1 MLEYLIVGSGLAGI
15 SFSETL
21 ERNRKSFK
29 VISDHSQT
37 SSIVAGGLVN
47 PVILKRFT
55 LAWRAQEQLALAKH
69 FYKSL
74 EKKLDVSLYYSLPIV
89 RRFVSV
95 EEQNQWFEQSDRD
108 ELKAYLSDNIQNN
121 TNGFI
126 DAPLGFGRVK
136 NTARVDTKQLVSHY
150 TNHLLKK
157 NLLLEERF
165 DFDFFRI
172 EEHHIEYKTIKA
184 RQIVFSEGFGMK
196 DNPYFNYLPLNGNK
210 GEYVFVKA
218 PQLKL
223 NSAIKSAFF
232 CIPEGDDIYRIG
244 ANYDRND
251 KTNSPTGQTR
261 KELLKKWIQ
270 IYKCPY
276 DIVDHVAGIR
286 PTVIDRK
293 PLVGRHPKLKNLFV
307 LNGFGSRGVMIAPYV
322 SKQLYRYI
330 EKKEAL
336 PAEMDIER
344 FTKKYFSD

>member
-21 ERNRKSFK
+21 ERNGKSYK

-37 SSIVAGGLVN
+37 ASIVAGGLVN
-47 PVILKRFT
+47 PVTLKRFT
-55 LAWRAQEQLALAKH
+55 LAWRAQEQLALAKS

-74 EKKLDVSLYYSLPIV
+74 EKKLDVALYYPLPIL

-108 ELKAYLSDNIQNN
+108 ELKAYLSDDIQNN

-126 DAPLGFGRVK
+126 DAPLGFGMVK
-136 NTARVDTKQLVSHY
+136 NTARVDTREVVGRYSKY
-150 TNHLLKK
+150 
-157 NLLLEERF
+157 LLEKELLVEEQF
-165 DFDFFRI
+165 DFGAFRMK
-172 EEHHIEYKTIKA
+172 ENHIEYKTIKA
-184 RQIVFSEGFGMK
+184 RQIVFAEGFGLK
-196 DNPYFNYLPLNGNK
+196 ENPYFNYLPLNGNK

-223 NSAIKSAFF
+223 NSAIKSTFF

-251 KTNSPTGQTR
+251 MTNSPTGPTK
-261 KELLKKWIQ
+261 KELLKKWVQ
-270 IYKCPY
+270 IFKCPY

-293 PLVGRHPKLKNLFV
+293 PLVGRHPKLKNLYV
-307 LNGFGSRGVMIAPYV
+307 LNGFGSRGVMIAPYA
-322 SKQLYRYI
+322 SNQLCRYI

-336 PAEMDIER
+336 PAEMDVER
-344 FTKKYFSD
+344 FTEKYHSD